1 VATKHVSGGT
11 VHTLPKDLRA
21 ALIDNATG
29 IEAIVLRTVNDQP
42 TLWDSILPAELLVLP
57 VELAR
62 VDALLDD
69 PVFFASFGSYFDARI
84 GRPSIPMETYLRLMF
99 LKFRYRLGYESL
111 CREVGDSISWQ
122 RFCRI
127 PFGTRVPHPTT
138 LMKITT
144 KCGDA
149 AVTGLNEALLAKA
162 AQAKLLRTD
171 KVRAD
176 TTVVEADVAYPTDS
190 GLLAKAVGKIARTV
204 ERIKAAGGAKRTRA
218 QDRRRAA
225 GRRARSIAGKL
236 KLRGAQQRDEAQAS
250 VQRITGELA
259 GLAEAAMRDAAAVVR
274 NAKRALRRAT
284 GQRKGQL
291 RRAINELDTIIERAT
306 RVVAQ
311 TRSRLAGVM
320 PESASRL
327 VSLHDTDAR
336 PIRKGRLG
344 KPVEFGYKAQIVDNA
359 DGVILDHNI
368 EIGNP
373 PDAPQLAPAIERIAR
388 RTGRAPRAV
397 TADRG
402 YGEAGVE
409 TELHDLGV
417 RHVAIPRKSKPGAAR
432 REFEHRRAF
441 REKVKW
447 RTGSEGRINHIK
459 RSYGWNRTELT
470 TIQGA
475 RTWCGHG
482 VFAHNLVKIG
492 ALAA

>member
-1 VATKHVSGGT
+1 MF
-11 VHTLPKDLRA
+11 
-21 ALIDNATG
+21 
-29 IEAIVLRTVNDQP
+29 RTVNDQP
-42 TLWDSILPAELLVLP
+42 TLWDAILPPELLVLP
-57 VELAR
+57 VELGR

-69 PVFFASFGSYFDARI
+69 PVFFAPFAAYFDARI

-99 LKFRYRLGYESL
+99 LKFRYRLGFESL
-111 CREVGDSISWQ
+111 CREVSDSISWQ

-127 PFGTRVPHPTT
+127 PLGTRVPHPTT

-144 KCGDA
+144 RCGDE
-149 AVTGLNEALLAKA
+149 AVAGLNEALLAKA
-162 AQAKLLRTD
+162 GQAKLLRTD

-176 TTVVEADVAYPTDS
+176 TTVVEAAVAYPTDS
-190 GLLAKAVGKIARTV
+190 GLLAKAIGAMTRTV
-204 ERIKAAGGAKRTRA
+204 ERIKAAGGATRTVTR
-218 QDRRRAA
+218 DRRRSA
-225 GRRARSIAGKL
+225 GRRARSIMSNL
-236 KLRGAQQRDEAQAS
+236 RLRGAQQRDQAQGA

-259 GLAEAAMRDAAAVVR
+259 GIAQQAMREATAVIR
-274 NAKRALRRAT
+274 NAKRALRTAA
-284 GQRKGQL
+284 GQRKGRLQ
-291 RRAINELDTIIERAT
+291 RAVNTLITIVGRTE
-306 RVVAQ
+306 RVVTQA
-311 TRSRLAGVM
+311 RSRLSGVM
-320 PESASRL
+320 PESATRL
-327 VSLHDTDAR
+327 VSLHDPDAR

-359 DGVILDHNI
+359 DGVILDHNV
-368 EIGNP
+368 ERGNP
-373 PDAPQLAPAIERIAR
+373 PDAPQLAPAIKRITR
-388 RTGRAPRAV
+388 RTGHTPRAV

-402 YGEAGVE
+402 YGEASVE
-409 TELHDLGV
+409 RELHELGV

-441 REKVKW
+441 RDKVKW

-470 TIQGA
+470 SIHGA